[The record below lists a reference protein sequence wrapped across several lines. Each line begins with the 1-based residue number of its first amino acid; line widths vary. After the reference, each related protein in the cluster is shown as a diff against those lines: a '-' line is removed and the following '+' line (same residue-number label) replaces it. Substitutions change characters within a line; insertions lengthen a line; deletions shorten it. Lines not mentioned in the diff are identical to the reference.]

1 MQLWR
6 TPVSLYTL
14 RQSSLAANH
23 IDIPTRFSHFSLK
36 TKPSHQYLPL
46 FFQMWTNPFLQ
57 WNPQDYEGIDRI
69 LVDPRTIWVPDI
81 VLENKLVYL
90 YFLLRGIA
98 CEDIGIQVFTL
109 TYDHSLTKAL
119 LIQDGT

>member
-14 RQSSLAANH
+14 CNVP
-23 IDIPTRFSHFSLK
+23 DRFSHFLLK

-57 WNPQDYEGIDRI
+57 WNPEDYEGIDRI

-90 YFLLRGIA
+90 YFFTERYSLRGYQYS
-98 CEDIGIQVFTL
+98 GIHTHL
-109 TYDHSLTKAL
+109 
-119 LIQDGT
+119 

>member
-1 MQLWR
+1 MPLWK
-6 TPVSLYTL
+6 TQVSLYTL
-14 RQSSLAANH
+14 CQSSLSSNH
-23 IDIPTRFSHFSLK
+23 TDIPTRFSHFLLK

-46 FFQMWTNPFLQ
+46 FFQVWTNPFLQ
-57 WNPQDYEGIDRI
+57 WNPEDYEGIDRI
-69 LVDPRTIWVPDI
+69 LVEPRTIWVPDI

-90 YFLLRGIA
+90 YLS
-98 CEDIGIQVFTL
+98 TL

>member
-6 TPVSLYTL
+6 TPVSLSHYANPVSPPIILT
-14 RQSSLAANH
+14 SLLGFH
-23 IDIPTRFSHFSLK
+23 IFLLK
-36 TKPSHQYLPL
+36 TKPSYQYLPL

-90 YFLLRGIA
+90 YFFMRGIA
-98 CEDIGIQVFTL
+98 
-109 TYDHSLTKAL
+109 
-119 LIQDGT
+119 

>member
-1 MQLWR
+1 MCR
-6 TPVSLYTL
+6 IIRAGIDHATMGTPVSLYTL
-14 RQSSLAANH
+14 CQSSLASNH
-23 IDIPTRFSHFSLK
+23 TDVLIGFHIFLLK
-36 TKPSHQYLPL
+36 TKPSYQYLPL
-46 FFQMWTNPFLQ
+46 FFQVWTNPFLQ

-98 CEDIGIQVFTL
+98 
-109 TYDHSLTKAL
+109 
-119 LIQDGT
+119 

>member
-6 TPVSLYTL
+6 TPVSFYTL
-14 RQSSLAANH
+14 CQSSLAANH
-23 IDIPTRFSHFSLK
+23 IDVPTRFSHFFTENQTIS
-36 TKPSHQYLPL
+36 SISSL

-57 WNPQDYEGIDRI
+57 WNPEDYEGIDRI
-69 LVDPRTIWVPDI
+69 LVDPQTIWVPDI

-98 CEDIGIQVFTL
+98 
-109 TYDHSLTKAL
+109 
-119 LIQDGT
+119 

>member
-1 MQLWR
+1 MCR
-6 TPVSLYTL
+6 IIRAGIDHATMGTPVSLYTL
-14 RQSSLAANH
+14 CQSSLASNH
-23 IDIPTRFSHFSLK
+23 TEVPDRFSHFLLK
-36 TKPSHQYLPL
+36 TKPSYQYLPL

-98 CEDIGIQVFTL
+98 
-109 TYDHSLTKAL
+109 
-119 LIQDGT
+119 

>member
-1 MQLWR
+1 
-6 TPVSLYTL
+6 
-14 RQSSLAANH
+14 
-23 IDIPTRFSHFSLK
+23 
-36 TKPSHQYLPL
+36 
-46 FFQMWTNPFLQ
+46 MWTNPFLQ
-57 WNPQDYEGIDRI
+57 WNPEDYEGIDRI
-69 LVDPRTIWVPDI
+69 LVDPQTIWVPDI

-98 CEDIGIQVFTL
+98 WEDISIQVSTL